1 MSRSTDAV
9 RQALNNLRHA
19 VKRAGWTV
27 KYRDGHDRIVP
38 KGEVR
43 VTRTLQGNVTHGKLV
58 DITDDGWCTVAIDGE
73 LTVTGAQ
80 RTDEYPVEQI
90 AVDDADMTQ
99 PMKPIRCTHYAGQC
113 DSLKCDKED

>member
-1 MSRSTDAV
+1 VTASQDRSTDAV
-9 RQALNNLRHA
+9 RLALSNLRHA
-19 VKRAGWTV
+19 VKRTGWHIET
-27 KYRDGHDRIVP
+27 RNGHDRIVP

-43 VTRTLQGNVTHGKLV
+43 ITRTLQGHVTHGRLV

-99 PMKPIRCTHYAGQC
+99 PMRPVR
-113 DSLKCDKED
+113 